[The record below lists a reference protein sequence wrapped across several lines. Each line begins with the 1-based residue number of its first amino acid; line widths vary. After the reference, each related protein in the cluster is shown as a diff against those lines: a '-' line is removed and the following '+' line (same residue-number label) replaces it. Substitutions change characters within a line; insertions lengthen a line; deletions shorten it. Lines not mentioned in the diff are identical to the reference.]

1 MGSLM
6 ENTKVTIE
14 LTLAE
19 WNIVLGVLGN
29 GPFVSVAPL
38 IDAIKSQASAQ
49 INKPAE
55 EN

>member
-1 MGSLM
+1 M
-6 ENTKVTIE
+6 ESTKVSIE

-19 WNIVLGVLGN
+19 WNVVIGVLGN
-29 GPFVSVAPL
+29 GPFFSVAPL

-49 INKPAE
+49 LDKPAE

>member
-1 MGSLM
+1 M

-14 LTLAE
+14 LTLGE
-19 WNIVLGVLGN
+19 WNTVLSVLGQ

-38 IDAIKSQASAQ
+38 IEAIRSQAQSQ
-49 INKPAE
+49 ITKPAE